1 MFSSTQFIA
10 LRILK
15 VVAYLFEIRFLSQ
28 TLATAV
34 HKNWTEIHPLSTTL
48 FQEPLTEK
56 KIIASL
62 SDRFF
67 LLRSSPLQ

>member
-1 MFSSTQFIA
+1 MFSSTQFTA
-10 LRILK
+10 LSILK

-56 KIIASL
+56 NIASL